1 MMQNREIMMTMF
13 PDLFSD
19 NLIESIDDYPVNLR
33 KMLSSIAPQNCKN
46 EPVIVVLTPGSYI
59 ALLRISFLADLMG
72 VELVEGEDL
81 FTEKTRFI

>member
-1 MMQNREIMMTMF
+1 MMTMF

-46 EPVIVVLTPGSYI
+46 EPVIVVLTPGSYNS
-59 ALLRISFLADLMG
+59 AYYEHSFLADLMG
-72 VELVEGEDL
+72 VRIG
-81 FTEKTRFI
+81 